1 MDERRCGGSRGL
13 RTEPRWE
20 QREDREVRGRG
31 DERRQGRSRSRSR
44 TRLAERRLPLEERT
58 RRIQGGGEG
67 SWRDR
72 RPCETMRDFSPAAR
86 QPSTV
91 PSRGLLFAELKRA
104 RSKHEVEHA
113 LEALSRSGGLRD
125 AKEWNML
132 ISAWGRAGEHS
143 RAVGCLQE
151 MTDAG
156 VAPNVINFNA
166 AISACEKAG
175 RSEEALQLLD
185 RMKSAGVA
193 PDVISFSAA
202 MSACVKGEEWGE
214 ALSLLQCAHWVRSDF

>member
-31 DERRQGRSRSRSR
+31 DERRQGRSRSRSS
-44 TRLAERRLPLEERT
+44 TSHAERRRPFEERA

-72 RPCETMRDFSPAAR
+72 RPCETMRGFSPAAR
-86 QPSTV
+86 QSSTV
-91 PSRGLLFAELKRA
+91 PSRGWLFGELNRA

-125 AKEWNML
+125 VKERSME
-132 ISAWGRAGEHS
+132 ISAWSRAGEHS
-143 RAVGCLQE
+143 RAVECLQE
-151 MTDAG
+151 MMDAG
-156 VAPNVINFNA
+156 VW
-166 AISACEKAG
+166 
-175 RSEEALQLLD
+175 RQT
-185 RMKSAGVA
+185 
-193 PDVISFSAA
+193 
-202 MSACVKGEEWGE
+202 
-214 ALSLLQCAHWVRSDF
+214 